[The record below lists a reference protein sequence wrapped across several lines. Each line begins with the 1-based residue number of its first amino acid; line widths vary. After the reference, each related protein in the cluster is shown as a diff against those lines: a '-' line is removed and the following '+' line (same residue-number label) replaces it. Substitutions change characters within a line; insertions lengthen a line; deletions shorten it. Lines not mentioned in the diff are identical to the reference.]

1 MKTFNRKNTDAQAIK
16 EAKKASKQL
25 RKLRMQYRGLYIE
38 QTDERLTGSKYSY
51 DYNDYEEY
59 EEL

>member
-25 RKLRMQYRGLYIE
+25 RKLRMQHGSLYIE

-51 DYNDYEEY
+51 EYNDYEEY